1 MTIKQRIALYSSL
14 FFSVLFGLTSIII
27 YYQFS
32 NFREEEFKERL
43 EEKAYTTMKLLVE
56 VQEVDNTLL
65 QLIDKNSIHKLYN
78 EKTLVFN
85 DSFQLIY
92 SSVDDAVIKWTVDD
106 LRKLKTEKTLF
117 KNDGEYEIYGI
128 YYDSQNVDYYALI
141 SAQDKYGKRKLQF
154 LSFVLTTTF
163 LIATAIVWLVS
174 FNFTKRLILPLDN
187 FQKKITN
194 ISLNNL
200 TERFT
205 ETGKE
210 DEINLIAKAFNQM
223 MSRIEDSYKN
233 QQEFTANASHELRTP
248 IARIITQLENLE
260 QLEKHSIETQTYL
273 QNIKTDANNMGE
285 LIGSLLTLSKISETQ
300 IDFTNTKKR
309 IDEIIFDSMALV
321 KKNYPDFSSGFELI
335 ENNDFEYNLDIF
347 CNESLL
353 KIAFSNL
360 LKNAYLYSANK
371 KALIEI
377 EQINTNQIAVRIKN
391 NGNTIEKAEQ
401 QKLYDTF
408 MRGKNSQ
415 NKPGSGLGLPLSKR
429 IFNYHNATLNYS
441 VTEQNLNQFE
451 TIFTL

>member
-1 MTIKQRIALYSSL
+1 
-14 FFSVLFGLTSIII
+14 
-27 YYQFS
+27 
-32 NFREEEFKERL
+32 
-43 EEKAYTTMKLLVE
+43 
-56 VQEVDNTLL
+56 
-65 QLIDKNSIHKLYN
+65 
-78 EKTLVFN
+78 
-85 DSFQLIY
+85 
-92 SSVDDAVIKWTVDD
+92 VDDVIINWTVDD
-106 LRKLKTEKTLF
+106 LKKLKKEKTLF
-117 KNDGEYEIYGI
+117 KTEGEYEIFGI

-154 LSFVLTTTF
+154 LSVVLTISF
-163 LIATAIVWLVS
+163 LIATSIIWLVS
-174 FNFTKRLILPLDN
+174 FNFTKQLILPLDN

-194 ISLNNL
+194 ISSNNL
-200 TERFT
+200 TERLA

-223 MSRIEDSYKN
+223 MRRIEDSYKN
-233 QQEFTANASHELRTP
+233 KQEFTANASHELRTP

-260 QLEKHSIETQTYL
+260 QLEKHSAETLTYL
-273 QNIKTDANNMGE
+273 QNIKTDANNMAE
-285 LIGSLLTLSKISETQ
+285 LISSLLTLSKISETQ
-300 IDFTNTKKR
+300 IDFTNNKKR

-335 ENNDFEYNLDIF
+335 ENNEFEYDLDIF

-360 LKNAYLYSANK
+360 IKNAYLYSANK

-377 EQINTNQIAVRIKN
+377 EQISTNQIAVSIKN
-391 NGNTIEKAEQ
+391 NGNTIEKSEQ
-401 QKLYDTF
+401 HKLYDTF

-441 VTEQNLNQFE
+441 VTGQNLNQFE
-451 TIFTL
+451 IIFSI